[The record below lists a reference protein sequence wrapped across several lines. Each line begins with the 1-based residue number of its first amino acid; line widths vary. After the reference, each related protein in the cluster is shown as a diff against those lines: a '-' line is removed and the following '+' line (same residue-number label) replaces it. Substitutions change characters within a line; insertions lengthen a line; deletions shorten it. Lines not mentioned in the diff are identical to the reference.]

1 VIDGYSIQ
9 ARLTPLLISA
19 LPLLIL
25 GSVALPQLAVSE
37 RVVVLGLMVA
47 LCPLFDQLARIR
59 GRRSQSRTFEA
70 WGGRPTTQI
79 LRWRGSESLVIQ
91 TRRHEAIERVTGTR
105 LPTAA
110 EEEAD
115 PDTADQA
122 YEAAVRMLRTLTAE
136 IRLVQAENRN
146 YGFRRNLYG
155 LRPWGYLA
163 ILIGFLIL
171 GLWAWLSP
179 SAMTELPVLG
189 ILAGVNLAQLA
200 FLVAV
205 VGEPWMREAA
215 WTYAE
220 CLIDQVDRLDAERDQ
235 EPMPASAGR
244 AVRAAPDDEQQFPV
258 QPPTVAVVTA
268 LACEFAA
275 VMAILRQGRPLTGG
289 PAGDRNLYMAGEL
302 PSRHPDTVHQV
313 VTTVL
318 PHDGNRSAAA
328 VVTDVLRSFP
338 TIRCVI
344 FSGIAGGCPCGPWIK
359 TDLKLGDVLV
369 AVDGVVDYDHTYLVD
384 GKESLRRNLQ
394 GISADMLRAV
404 QELRAAYLDPS
415 LALKRELDLVT
426 DPRFAM
432 PVSPGGDGRRDGPQV
447 HFGAIGSAD
456 RLVRDAS
463 RRDQL
468 ARSHGILGVEMEA
481 SGLAV
486 GASLRGVPWFVVR
499 GVADYSSSLKND
511 LWHEYASLT
520 SAAFLVVLL
529 RHCLPMDGNH
539 R

>member
-1 VIDGYSIQ
+1 MIDGYSIQ
-9 ARLTPLLISA
+9 ARLTPVLISV
-19 LPLLIL
+19 LPLLVL
-25 GSVALPQLAVSE
+25 GAVALPGLAVSE
-37 RVVVLGLMVA
+37 RVLVLALMAA
-47 LCPLFDQLARIR
+47 LCPLFDQLGRIR
-59 GRRSQSRTFEA
+59 GRRSQSMRFEA
-70 WGGRPTTQI
+70 WGGRPTTQM

-91 TRRHEAIERVTGTR
+91 AHRHEVIERVTGTL

-115 PDTADQA
+115 PAAADQA
-122 YEAAVRMLRTLTAE
+122 YEAAVRVLRTLTAE
-136 IRLVQAENRN
+136 FRLVQAENRN

-155 LRPWGYLA
+155 LRPWGYLS
-163 ILIGFLIL
+163 ILISFLIL
-171 GLWAWLSP
+171 GMWAWLSP
-179 SAMTELPVLG
+179 SAARQLPVLG
-189 ILAGVNLAQLA
+189 ILVGVNLAQLA
-200 FLVAV
+200 FWVAV
-205 VGEPWMREAA
+205 VGEPWVREAA

-220 CLIDQVDRLDAERDQ
+220 CLIDQVDRLDAERDREQ
-235 EPMPASAGR
+235 VPASTW
-244 AVRAAPDDEQQFPV
+244 PV
-258 QPPTVAVVTA
+258 IVASGDGQPFLMRPPTVAILTA

-275 VMAILRQGRPLTGG
+275 VIAILRQGRPLADG

-302 PSRHPDTVHQV
+302 PSRLPSTVHQV

-344 FSGIAGGCPCGPWIK
+344 FCGIAGGCPCSPWLK

-404 QELRAAYLDPS
+404 QELRAAYPDPS
-415 LALKRELDLVT
+415 LSLRQELDRVA

-432 PVSPGGDGRRDGPQV
+432 PSPIDGHGRLDGPKV

-456 RLVRDAS
+456 RLLRDVS

-511 LWHEYASLT
+511 VWHEYASLT
-520 SAAFLVVLL
+520 SAAFLAVLL
-529 RHCLPMDGNH
+529 RHCRPMDENH